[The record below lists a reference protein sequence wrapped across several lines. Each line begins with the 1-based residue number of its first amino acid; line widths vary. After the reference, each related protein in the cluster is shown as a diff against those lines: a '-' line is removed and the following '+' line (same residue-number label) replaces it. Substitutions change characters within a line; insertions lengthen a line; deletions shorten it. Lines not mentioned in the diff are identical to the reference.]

1 MSSFNSCLHFKNPYA
16 VSLSTIFF
24 VNLFFLLSSSYYNMP
39 EIKES
44 KVIYSGRVV
53 RLRIDYL
60 KDKEIRVREVVEHPG
75 AVAILPVISRGRIL
89 LINQYRYP
97 VGKWILE
104 VPAGTIKAG
113 ESPDECALRELEEET
128 GYKAGIL
135 KKMLTIYPSPGY
147 STESIHIY
155 VASELEKSTQ
165 KLEEDEELTII
176 EMDIDEA
183 IEELKKRDEVDG
195 KTLLAL
201 LYYKY
206 LYQGYE

>member
-1 MSSFNSCLHFKNPYA
+1 MSE
-16 VSLSTIFF
+16 
-24 VNLFFLLSSSYYNMP
+24 M
-39 EIKES
+39 KES

-60 KDKEIRVREVVEHPG
+60 KDRETKIREVVEHPG
-75 AVAILPVISRGRIL
+75 AVAMLPVISRDRIL

-104 VPAGTIKAG
+104 VPAGTLKDG

-128 GYKAGIL
+128 GYKARTL
-135 KKMLTIYPSPGY
+135 KKLLTIYPSPGY

-165 KLEEDEELTII
+165 KLEEDEELTVI
-176 EMDIDEA
+176 EMDVDEA
-183 IEELKKRDEVDG
+183 IEELMRRDEIDG

-206 LYQGYE
+206 LYQGCE

>member
-1 MSSFNSCLHFKNPYA
+1 
-16 VSLSTIFF
+16 V
-24 VNLFFLLSSSYYNMP
+24 
-39 EIKES
+39 EE
-44 KVIYSGRVV
+44 
-53 RLRIDYL
+53 LRIDYL
-60 KDKEIRVREVVEHPG
+60 KDRETKIREVVEHPG
-75 AVAILPVISRGRIL
+75 AVAMLPVISRDRIL

-104 VPAGTIKAG
+104 VPAGTLKDG

-128 GYKAGIL
+128 GYKARTL
-135 KKMLTIYPSPGY
+135 KKLLTIYPSPGY

-165 KLEEDEELTII
+165 KLEEDEELTVI
-176 EMDIDEA
+176 EMDVDEA
-183 IEELKKRDEVDG
+183 IEELMRRDEIDG

-206 LYQGYE
+206 LYQGCE

>member
-1 MSSFNSCLHFKNPYA
+1 MS
-16 VSLSTIFF
+16 
-24 VNLFFLLSSSYYNMP
+24 

-44 KVIYSGRVV
+44 KIIYSGRVV

-60 KDKEIRVREVVEHPG
+60 KDRKIKIREVVEHPG
-75 AVAILPVISRGRIL
+75 AVAILPVISRDRIL

-97 VGKWILE
+97 VGEWILE
-104 VPAGTIKAG
+104 VPAGTIKDG

-128 GYKAGIL
+128 GYKARIL

-155 VASELEKSTQ
+155 VASGLEKSTQ

-176 EMDIDEA
+176 EMDVDEA
-183 IEELKKRDEVDG
+183 IEELMKRNEVDG
-195 KTLLAL
+195 KTFLAL

-206 LYQGYE
+206 LYQGYG

>member
-1 MSSFNSCLHFKNPYA
+1 MS
-16 VSLSTIFF
+16 
-24 VNLFFLLSSSYYNMP
+24 

-44 KVIYSGRVV
+44 KIIYSGRVV

-60 KDKEIRVREVVEHPG
+60 KDRKIKIREVVEHPG
-75 AVAILPVISRGRIL
+75 AVAILPVISRDRIL

-104 VPAGTIKAG
+104 VPAGTIKDG

-128 GYKAGIL
+128 GYKARIL

-155 VASELEKSTQ
+155 VASGLEKSTQ

-176 EMDIDEA
+176 EMGVDEA
-183 IEELKKRDEVDG
+183 IEELMKRNEVDG
-195 KTLLAL
+195 KTFLTL

-206 LYQGYE
+206 LYQGYG

>member
-1 MSSFNSCLHFKNPYA
+1 MS
-16 VSLSTIFF
+16 
-24 VNLFFLLSSSYYNMP
+24 

-44 KVIYSGRVV
+44 KIIYSGRVV

-60 KDKEIRVREVVEHPG
+60 KDRKIKIREVVEHPG
-75 AVAILPVISRGRIL
+75 AVAILPVISRDRIL

-104 VPAGTIKAG
+104 VPAGTIKDG

-128 GYKAGIL
+128 GYRARIL

-155 VASELEKSTQ
+155 VASGLEKSTQ

-176 EMDIDEA
+176 EMGVDEA
-183 IEELKKRDEVDG
+183 IEELMKRNEVDG
-195 KTLLAL
+195 KTFLAL

-206 LYQGYE
+206 LYQGYG

>member
-1 MSSFNSCLHFKNPYA
+1 MS
-16 VSLSTIFF
+16 
-24 VNLFFLLSSSYYNMP
+24 

-44 KVIYSGRVV
+44 KIIYSGRVV

-60 KDKEIRVREVVEHPG
+60 KDRKIKIREVVEHPG
-75 AVAILPVISRGRIL
+75 AVAILPVISRDRIL

-104 VPAGTIKAG
+104 VPAGTIKDG

-128 GYKAGIL
+128 GYKARIL

-155 VASELEKSTQ
+155 VASGLEKSTQ

-176 EMDIDEA
+176 EMGVDEA
-183 IEELKKRDEVDG
+183 IEELMKRNEVDG
-195 KTLLAL
+195 KTFLAL

-206 LYQGYE
+206 LYQGYG